1 VENVEGQNTKIENV
15 PVKKEVINKMKANQ
29 REKALVELIEDSKKL
44 GFNGVLIEEYEKQ
57 LEEVRKE
64 IQELKDKRKKFREEV
79 KNEKNNPVL

>member
-1 VENVEGQNTKIENV
+1 
-15 PVKKEVINKMKANQ
+15 MKANQ